1 MYISY
6 KQTDWDQHLTAAEF
20 AINNTKQASTG
31 ISPFYLNY
39 GFHLH
44 TPASMWT
51 NEQITVQSVTEF
63 TTQMKDLLQKA
74 QQAMLQAQQRQAKYA
89 NQHRSEE
96 SFDIGEKVLL
106 SNCNKTIIG
115 QNQEDHR

>member
-6 KQTDWDQHLTAAEF
+6 KQTDWDQYLTAAEF
-20 AINNTKQASTG
+20 AINNAKQASTG

-39 GFHLH
+39 GFHPH

-51 NEQITVQSVTEF
+51 KNTTAVQSVTEF
-63 TTQMKDLLQKA
+63 TTQMKDLLQTA

-89 NQHRSEE
+89 NQHRREE
-96 SFDIGEKVLL
+96 SFDIGEQVLL
-106 SNCNKTIIG
+106 SNAHIQAAT
-115 QNQEDHR
+115 Q